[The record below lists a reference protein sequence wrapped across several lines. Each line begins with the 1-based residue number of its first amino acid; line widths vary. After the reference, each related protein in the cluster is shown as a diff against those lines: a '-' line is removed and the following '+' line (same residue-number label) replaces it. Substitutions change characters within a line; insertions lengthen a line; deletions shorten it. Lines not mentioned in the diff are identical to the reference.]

1 MATSKIEHK
10 KIQGII
16 GEMSFSI
23 VLPKQFAVNMGLGNG
38 DFVEVREEVG
48 KLIIEKAREN
58 RGKFQ

>member
-48 KLIIEKAREN
+48 N
-58 RGKFQ
+58 